1 MYLAVRRLE
10 EELKVLVELNEMH
23 RLKGKSCKVEVEQDK
38 VESMPFSLQQARGG
52 RECE

>member
-1 MYLAVRRLE
+1 MYPVVRRLE

-23 RLKGKSCKVEVEQDK
+23 RLKKQNCKAEVEQDK

-52 RECE
+52 RV